1 MVRVG
6 VRTRLLLAAVGAVA
20 IALAIGVAAFNVVLG
35 QRLSDNA
42 ISLAR
47 AQAVEELA
55 TLEVVNGRL
64 VVHKGLERQEG
75 VGGPVW
81 VFDGERVVEQP
92 AARAE
97 LAEAAVSLVGGPEHT
112 VKVGESVRL
121 YALPVRNGGKRVG
134 TVVAGVRLEPYRETA
149 TVALVGSVAFAAVI
163 LVSVALLAHWILG
176 KALLPVSRMTD
187 DAAAW
192 SENDL
197 DRRFDRGE
205 PYDELT
211 RLAAT
216 LDTLLERLSASL
228 RYEQRLTAELS
239 HELRTPLARIA
250 AESELALRRE
260 RTEDEYRE
268 SLEAVH
274 RNAEQMTRAVEGLLA
289 AAREETGGTRAAS
302 DARAAVR
309 AAVVA
314 VEEEAEREG
323 VELAVA
329 LPGEPVPV
337 AVPQDLLERILHPLL
352 ENAVRYGRTEA
363 VVRLSVEG
371 SSALVDIDDDGAG
384 LEQGE
389 AGSVFDPGVRGT
401 AAVAERRG
409 IGLGLALSLRL
420 ARSVGGDVIA
430 RPGDDGGRFRVR
442 LPVAMTALNES

>member
-1 MVRVG
+1 VIGLRIG

-20 IALAIGVAAFNVVLG
+20 IALAIGVAAFSLVLG
-35 QRLSDNA
+35 QRLTDNA
-42 ISLAR
+42 RSLAR

-55 TLEVVNGRL
+55 SLEVVDGRL

-81 VFDGERVVEQP
+81 VFEGKRIVEQP
-92 AARAE
+92 TAPAE
-97 LAEAAVSLVGGPEHT
+97 LKAVAASLAGGPERT
-112 VKVGESVRL
+112 VRFGESVRL
-121 YALPVRNGGKRVG
+121 YALPVRNAGKRVG

-163 LVSVALLAHWILG
+163 LIGVALLAHWILG
-176 KALLPVSRMTD
+176 KALLPVSQMTD

-192 SENDL
+192 SEHDL
-197 DRRFDRGE
+197 DRRFDRGK

-260 RTEDEYRE
+260 RTEGEYRE
-268 SLEAVH
+268 SLEAVY

-289 AAREETGGTRAAS
+289 AARQESGATRTAS
-302 DARAAVR
+302 DARAGVR
-309 AAVVA
+309 AAVAAVA
-314 VEEEAEREG
+314 EEAERER
-323 VELAVA
+323 VEIDTE

-352 ENAVRYGRTEA
+352 ENAVRYGRSEA
-363 VVRLSVEG
+363 VVRLFVEG
-371 SSALVDIDDDGAG
+371 SSAFVDVDDDGAG

-409 IGLGLALSLRL
+409 VGLGLALSLRL
-420 ARSVGGDVIA
+420 ARSVGGDVVA
-430 RPGDDGGRFRVR
+430 QPAGEGGCFRVR
-442 LPVAMTALNES
+442 LPLA